1 MIEIAS
7 THRVN
12 LSWTVLLICIPCL
25 LLECWLILVPP
36 VKQQFTSELPIHL
49 SPTSIQKLG
58 FLSANIYAKE
68 EAVLWNSVG
77 TVCWNN
83 VGTVTAETP

>member
-1 MIEIAS
+1 MIKIAS

-12 LSWTVLLICIPCL
+12 LSLTALLICISCL
-25 LLECWLILVPP
+25 LLESWLILVPP

-49 SPTSIQKLG
+49 SPTSVQKVG
-58 FLSANIYAKE
+58 FLGANICAKE
-68 EAVLWNSVG
+68 EAVL
-77 TVCWNN
+77 WNN